1 MSAAQELTGKYAQ
14 IKIGGVVLLEA
25 YEITV
30 EISNTF
36 LEPRPFG
43 QTWKKRIPDE
53 ADFSV
58 TAKKYAIPSSIGAV
72 LDLAASTPSAGDNR
86 TPATI
91 VVYQDE
97 SNTSMRVFEG
107 PIWVE
112 KGTLS
117 MPAGLIDEDIS
128 FVAADAPTYVAGR
141 SL

>member
-14 IKIGGVVLLEA
+14 VKIGGVTLMDA
-25 YEITV
+25 YEVTV

-43 QTWKKRIPDE
+43 RSWKKRIPDE

-58 TAKKYAIPSSIGAV
+58 TAKRYSIPSSIAAV

-97 SNTSMRVFEG
+97 HDTSTRIFEG

-117 MPAGLIDEDIS
+117 MPAGLVDEDIS
-128 FVAADAPTYVAGR
+128 FVAADDPVYIAGR
-141 SL
+141 SI